1 VSVAIRAT
9 AQALFIVLVLGGILF
24 GIAQRLDWLNA
35 WLLID
40 IYAIFLLLA
49 LIWAPPALIE
59 ERSRVAPNTKAWDKI
74 ILILN
79 GVLLL
84 ALLGVAALDAG
95 RVRHEMPFVATAIGI
110 VAAICS
116 GAVILSTVTSNP
128 YLSRVARIQDDRG
141 QTVITTGPYRFVR
154 HPMYSALILL
164 MFAIALIL
172 GSSLALIPA
181 FLIGVLYVIRAA
193 LEDRMLRN
201 ELAGYSKYAARVRY
215 RLIPG
220 IW

>member
-1 VSVAIRAT
+1 MSVAIRAT
-9 AQALFIVLVLGGILF
+9 AQALFIVLVLAGILF

-35 WLLID
+35 WLLIA
-40 IYAIFLLLA
+40 IYVVFLTLA

-59 ERSRVAPNTKAWDKI
+59 ERSRVAPNTKGWDKI

-84 ALLGVAALDAG
+84 AFLGVAALDAG
-95 RVRHEMPFVATAIGI
+95 RFRHEMPFVATAIGI

-181 FLIGVLYVIRAA
+181 FVIGVLYVIRAA

-201 ELAGYSKYAARVRY
+201 ELAGYSEYAARVRY